1 MKRSLLILPLIFL
14 ASCAPVVS
22 RIQGTAST
30 LTFSTAG
37 LTFANGDS
45 EAALKVVVAVDGG
58 TTDDPRCAPPAQGI
72 RVCRLGDVPAN
83 TTAPVIALAGP
94 LGDANATWRT
104 PAGKLRAIVG
114 TK

>member
-1 MKRSLLILPLIFL
+1 MKRYLLLPLVFL
-14 ASCAPVVS
+14 ASCAPALQHV
-22 RIQGTAST
+22 QGTAST
-30 LTFSTAG
+30 LTFSEAG
-37 LTFANGDS
+37 LTFTNGDS

-58 TTDDPRCAPPAQGI
+58 TTTDRRCAPPAQGI

-83 TTAPVIALAGP
+83 TAAPVIALVGQ